1 MIKSGEK
8 LQEVRLEKGL
18 DLEDVAKA
26 TKIKTEFLS
35 YIENGEYQKL
45 PSASYE
51 HGFVRNYAR
60 FLGLPDEEILAI
72 FRREFDE
79 DKAYKVLPKSLE
91 QREDFPIFKFKI
103 RQAVLLSVIVLL
115 FFIGYLLFQY
125 RDAFLNPPLEIT
137 SPKEGTILSSQIK
150 VTGKT
155 DPNSTIYIDKDAVTV
170 DQSGNFEKVINVFPG
185 KVTITVKAI
194 NKFSKETE
202 RKVQIDVK
210 TGT

>member
-1 MIKSGEK
+1 MQQK
-8 LQEVRLEKGL
+8 RLEKSL
-18 DLEDVAKA
+18 SLEDVAKA

-45 PSASYE
+45 PSASYA
-51 HGFVRNYAR
+51 HGFVRNYAK

-79 DKAYKVLPKSLE
+79 DKAYRVLPKGLE
-91 QREDFPIFKFKI
+91 QGEEFPLFKFKI
-103 RQAVLLSVIVLL
+103 RQAVLLAVIVIL

-137 SPKEGTILSSQIK
+137 SPKEGTILFSQIK

-155 DPNSTIYIDKDAVTV
+155 DPNATVYVEKDAVSV
-170 DQSGNFEKVINVFPG
+170 DQNGNFQKVINVFPG
-185 KVTITVKAI
+185 KTTITVRVV
-194 NKFSKETE
+194 NKFSKETQKSVE
-202 RKVQIDVK
+202 INVK
-210 TGT
+210 SGT